1 MGAPPHQAQL
11 RSVIS
16 HVHIVAETLEPRL
29 GTAIP
34 AMHRRGTGMP
44 LGDREG
50 TMQSPI
56 AMRMHALLRPSG
68 TLPPEP
74 ANAGPCIIYD
84 ARAEC
89 ARQSTGPI
97 EISMTR
103 ESHGRGGRWPAHGS
117 AQCERAVIAEIRLP
131 PFNEPGV
138 RAPFDRNGGGSGAG
152 GQRGQRGQGRAS
164 RSWMRRPTPRRKYST
179 HEQIPTPRV
188 GQSCGATPSPQITP
202 ISRPFPGDCSTWACV
217 SGPLAG
223 DIGRGPDT
231 GARGPGGTPPNSQG
245 KSAHTR
251 CVVGWVESGYVKRGA
266 HDTRHLSSCL
276 VTPTSISRLMAGSSG
291 GR

>member
-1 MGAPPHQAQL
+1 
-11 RSVIS
+11 
-16 HVHIVAETLEPRL
+16 
-29 GTAIP
+29 
-34 AMHRRGTGMP
+34 
-44 LGDREG
+44 
-50 TMQSPI
+50 MQSPV
-56 AMRMHALLRPSG
+56 AMRKHVLLRPWG

-84 ARAEC
+84 ARVEC
-89 ARQSTGPI
+89 ARQSTRPI
-97 EISMTR
+97 EISMA
-103 ESHGRGGRWPAHGS
+103 RGLRGCSRLPAHGS
-117 AQCERAVIAEIRLP
+117 AQCERAAIAEIRLH
-131 PFNEPGV
+131 PFHEPAG
-138 RAPFDRNGGGSGAG
+138 RAPFDRGGSGSGAG
-152 GQRGQRGQGRAS
+152 GQGGQRGQGRAS
-164 RSWMRRPTPRRKYST
+164 RSWMRRPTPRRKYIT

-188 GQSCGATPSPQITP
+188 GQSCGAIPSPQITP
-202 ISRPFPGDCSTWACV
+202 ISSPFPGDSTTWAYV

-231 GARGPGGTPPNSQG
+231 GAHGPGGTPPNSQG